1 VRLTNYFKFIRHSDF
16 FQSVQHHHVP
26 DTARFAPSLPRPS
39 VVSPVP
45 MRVPS
50 TQPQPIPEHL
60 SSQHNPALA
69 RSPEEINVDPRAPSV
84 LSGAPS
90 FVDLND
96 PTAIRPIS
104 VRNRSPSIS
113 HRSIVLPPDGYI
125 PTLGENNSILL
136 PPPHELSNP
145 IPPIGAEINQ
155 PEERQREAATII
167 RDYAYPGSMK
177 HGTVGSQGNTRD
189 DDVGTVFGSMI
200 RGKVP
205 TISTV
210 SMGSTHISQLD
221 LVSPPRGKGKEKSN
235 RARRGSKSRDRES
248 ESLGRGG
255 RTRARTQPEQIVE
268 EWRSHNSDILR
279 SLTPSSPSPAPKQQ
293 KSATSNSVYAG
304 SMRKKSG
311 HTLIEVR

>member
-1 VRLTNYFKFIRHSDF
+1 
-16 FQSVQHHHVP
+16 
-26 DTARFAPSLPRPS
+26 
-39 VVSPVP
+39 

-50 TQPQPIPEHL
+50 TQPQPIPEHP
-60 SSQHNPALA
+60 SSHLNPALA
-69 RSPEEINVDPRAPSV
+69 RSPEEINVVPRAPSF

-90 FVDLND
+90 FVDLDD
-96 PTAIRPIS
+96 PREIRPIS

-113 HRSIVLPPDGYI
+113 HRSIILPPDGYI

-145 IPPIGAEINQ
+145 VPPIGAEINQ
-155 PEERQREAATII
+155 PEESQREPATVI
-167 RDYAYPGSMK
+167 RDYAYPVSMK
-177 HGTVGSQGNTRD
+177 YGTVGSQGNTRD
-189 DDVGTVFGSMI
+189 DDAGTVFGSMI

-205 TISTV
+205 TVSTV

-221 LVSPPRGKGKEKSN
+221 LVSPPRGKGKEKSS
-235 RARRGSKSRDRES
+235 RARRGGKSRDRES

-279 SLTPSSPSPAPKQQ
+279 SLTPSSTSPAPKQQ
-293 KSATSNSVYAG
+293 KGAASNSG
-304 SMRKKSG
+304 GMRKKSG
-311 HTLIEVR
+311 QTLIEVR

>member
-1 VRLTNYFKFIRHSDF
+1 
-16 FQSVQHHHVP
+16 
-26 DTARFAPSLPRPS
+26 
-39 VVSPVP
+39 

-60 SSQHNPALA
+60 SSNPGLA
-69 RSPEEINVDPRAPSV
+69 RSPEEINVVPRAPSF
-84 LSGAPS
+84 LSGAHS
-90 FVDLND
+90 FVDLDD
-96 PTAIRPIS
+96 PTEIRPIPM
-104 VRNRSPSIS
+104 RNRSPSVS

-125 PTLGENNSILL
+125 PTLGKNNSILL
-136 PPPHELSNP
+136 PPPHELSFLV
-145 IPPIGAEINQ
+145 PPIGAEINQ
-155 PEERQREAATII
+155 PEESQREPATII
-167 RDYAYPGSMK
+167 RDYAYLGSMK

-189 DDVGTVFGSMI
+189 DDAGTVFGSMI

-205 TISTV
+205 TVSTV

-235 RARRGSKSRDRES
+235 RVRRGGKSRDRES
-248 ESLGRGG
+248 ESLGRT
-255 RTRARTQPEQIVE
+255 RTRTQPEQIVE

-293 KSATSNSVYAG
+293 KGAAANSVYAG

-311 HTLIEVR
+311 QTLIQVR